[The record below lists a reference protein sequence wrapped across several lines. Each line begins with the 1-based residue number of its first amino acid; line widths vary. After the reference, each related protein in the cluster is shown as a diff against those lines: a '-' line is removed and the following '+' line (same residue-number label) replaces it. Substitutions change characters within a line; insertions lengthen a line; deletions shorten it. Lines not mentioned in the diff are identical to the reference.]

1 MRTRSLTSFTDKD
14 KISFPFVTISIEGN
28 IASGKSTVVTKL
40 SQLKFAT
47 TILEPLPFW
56 QAVGTDKVNLLQLFY
71 QDTTRWLAAFQ
82 SYVTLTFMREYER
95 AITTPFKIVERS
107 LWSADVFLR
116 KGLLDG
122 KILEVDYALINQVRT
137 FIFSELQAPEIYIYI
152 RVPPETSYE
161 RLRHRSRFEEAGVP
175 MEYLIHLSQLMD
187 NWLLNEPNTIV
198 IDGSGSPAEV
208 FRKTKD
214 VIERLYRDFMRD
226 KTKSC
231 TNLQTGLQ
239 PSNFANAENC
249 ADEGDQ
255 GASREAN
262 DGQDEEIQPNDSGPR
277 ATNWWERIFS
287 CFCRR

>member
-1 MRTRSLTSFTDKD
+1 
-14 KISFPFVTISIEGN
+14 
-28 IASGKSTVVTKL
+28 
-40 SQLKFAT
+40 
-47 TILEPLPFW
+47 
-56 QAVGTDKVNLLQLFY
+56 
-71 QDTTRWLAAFQ
+71 
-82 SYVTLTFMREYER
+82 MREYER

-122 KILEVDYALINQVRT
+122 KILEVDYALISQVRT

-161 RLRHRSRFEEAGVP
+161 RLKHRSRFEEAGVP

-239 PSNFANAENC
+239 PSNLANAENC

-262 DGQDEEIQPNDSGPR
+262 DSQDEEIQPNDSSPR